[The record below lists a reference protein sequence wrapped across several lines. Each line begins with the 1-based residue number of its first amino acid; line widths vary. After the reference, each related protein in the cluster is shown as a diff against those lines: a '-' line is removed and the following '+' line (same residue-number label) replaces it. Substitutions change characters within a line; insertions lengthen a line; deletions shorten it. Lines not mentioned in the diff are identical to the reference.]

1 MVWHIKKTSM
11 FGSGVGT
18 VYYKG
23 DNRWTETFAIVKLIL
38 LKQKQKQRLY
48 LGKKPGWD
56 VTAVN
61 EDNDFLFSLILLTCD
76 VCSSTMKL
84 GICAVDIPC

>member
-11 FGSGVGT
+11 LGSDT

-23 DNRWTETFAIVKLIL
+23 NNCWTEDFE
-38 LKQKQKQRLY
+38 QRNTY
-48 LGKKPGWD
+48 TSQAKAKEESYIWEKKTINKWD

-61 EDNDFLFSLILLTCD
+61 E
-76 VCSSTMKL
+76 
-84 GICAVDIPC
+84 G

>member
-11 FGSGVGT
+11 ISSDI

-23 DNRWTETFAIVKLIL
+23 NNCWTEDFNERSTYTSQAKAKEENYIWD
-38 LKQKQKQRLY
+38 
-48 LGKKPGWD
+48 KKNSNKWD

-61 EDNDFLFSLILLTCD
+61 E
-76 VCSSTMKL
+76 
-84 GICAVDIPC
+84 G

>member
-11 FGSGVGT
+11 MGVRT

-23 DNRWTETFAIVKLIL
+23 DNRWTETYADRVTYTSQAKAKAESYIWE
-38 LKQKQKQRLY
+38 
-48 LGKKPGWD
+48 KPSWD

-61 EDNDFLFSLILLTCD
+61 EN
-76 VCSSTMKL
+76 
-84 GICAVDIPC
+84 A

>member
-11 FGSGVGT
+11 LGSIIGT

-23 DNRWTETFAIVKLIL
+23 DNRWTETYADRSTYSSQAKAKAESYIWD
-38 LKQKQKQRLY
+38 
-48 LGKKPGWD
+48 KKTTAGWD

-61 EDNDFLFSLILLTCD
+61 EN
-76 VCSSTMKL
+76 
-84 GICAVDIPC
+84 A

>member
-11 FGSGVGT
+11 INSET

-23 DNRWTETFAIVKLIL
+23 DNRWTVTYADRSTYSSQAKAKEENYIWE
-38 LKQKQKQRLY
+38 
-48 LGKKPGWD
+48 KKVTNGWD

-61 EDNDFLFSLILLTCD
+61 ES
-76 VCSSTMKL
+76 
-84 GICAVDIPC
+84 A